1 MYTHAAMIKK
11 NILSCFLLLG
21 CIFGLAAKTQTM
33 PLVPAGNFFLRNT
46 YDVDPSTYIGRFVK
60 DDVQAPQID
69 EASTFKSRCS
79 SFIQPQVIQGGN
91 VLVEQLFN
99 ASVNAGAS
107 AGVGAA
113 GLKIANLGFSLLS
126 SNVIRAKYITT
137 AKMLSDIPDAGALED
152 CCKMAP
158 DQCSQRYISE
168 FIQGTGAL
176 YVGATK
182 GRQVKT
188 GIEQGSTLM
197 GLDTRVYPE
206 VEFGQSMS
214 WFRGA
219 VFTTPVYFAFKLSD
233 TGPWNKN
240 VCESDWV
247 RDPPRVAQGQYVIGI
262 SATVPQEGIA
272 RDLAL
277 ANAREQVVKLVGEQI
292 VMGTISTSTVVGG
305 AVVST
310 ALQSET
316 TVQRAATGM
325 AKFVK
330 DHCWK
335 IEEIDQVNGLFYK
348 AYVLA
353 FVPNA
358 SLTQAAEALSETVRN
373 Q

>member
-1 MYTHAAMIKK
+1 MKK
-11 NILSCFLLLG
+11 YILPLCVLLG
-21 CIFGLAAKTQTM
+21 AITGLAAKSKTM
-33 PLVPAGNFFLRNT
+33 PLVPTDNFFLRNT
-46 YDVDPSTYIGRFVK
+46 FDVDPSTYIGRFVK

-79 SFIQPQVIQGGN
+79 TFIQPKVVQGGN
-91 VLVEQLFN
+91 VLVEQMFN

-113 GLKIANLGFSLLS
+113 GLKIANFGFSLMS
-126 SNVIRAKYITT
+126 SNIIRAKYIST

-152 CCKMAP
+152 CCKTAP
-158 DQCSQRYISE
+158 DQCSQRYISA

-182 GRQVKT
+182 GRSVKA
-188 GIEQGSTLM
+188 GIVQGGAIP
-197 GLDTRVYPE
+197 GLDTMVYPE

-219 VFTTPVYFAFKLSD
+219 VFPSPVYFAFKLSE
-233 TGPWNKN
+233 TGDWYKN

-247 RDPPRVAQGQYVIGI
+247 RQPPMVAQGQYVVGI
-262 SATVPQEGIA
+262 STIVPQESVA

-292 VMGTISTSTVVGG
+292 VMGTLSVSTMVGG

-316 TVQRAATGM
+316 TVQRAAVGM

-330 DHCWK
+330 DHCWQV
-335 IEEIDQVNGLFYK
+335 EEIDQVNGLFYK
-348 AYVLA
+348 VYVLA

-358 SLTQAAEALSETVRN
+358 SLAQAAEALSETVRN
-373 Q
+373 P